1 MCASLL
7 LYEFESSLEP
17 ELLDV
22 KRCATLLL
30 YVSESSLE
38 LDELLVPLDGLEE
51 RVKIQVVELGL
62 DDALKLWWYELSFE
76 CEVVDDMLELM
87 HVMCVLYVTNEIH
100 GLSDVHLH
108 CLAWSGQ
115 FLESE
120 LLQLLSYYI
129 YYNFNKLTVI
139 AYFK

>member
-1 MCASLL
+1 MEQPLGGKRCASLL
-7 LYEFESSLEP
+7 LYASESSREP
-17 ELLDV
+17 EQLDA

-76 CEVVDDMLELM
+76 FEVADDMLELM
-87 HVMCVLYVTNEIH
+87 HAMCVLYVTNEIH

-108 CLAWSGQ
+108 CLA
-115 FLESE
+115 
-120 LLQLLSYYI
+120 
-129 YYNFNKLTVI
+129 
-139 AYFK
+139 